1 MRHNLDHL
9 PDSER
14 ASVGGRVLRIAIAS
28 APRVK
33 RMAAVIVLGLCR
45 QRRSQLRKQ
54 LGHSPPL
61 YQDNRQVRRGKKGYC
76 APNLSGQRR
85 I

>member
-14 ASVGGRVLRIAIAS
+14 ASVEGRVLRIAIAS

-45 QRRSQLRKQ
+45 QRRS
-54 LGHSPPL
+54 
-61 YQDNRQVRRGKKGYC
+61 
-76 APNLSGQRR
+76 
-85 I
+85 